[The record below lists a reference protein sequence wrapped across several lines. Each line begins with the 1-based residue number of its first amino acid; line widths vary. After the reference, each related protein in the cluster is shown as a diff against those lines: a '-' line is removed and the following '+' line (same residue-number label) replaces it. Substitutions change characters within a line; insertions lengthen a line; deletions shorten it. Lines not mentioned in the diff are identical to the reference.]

1 MKHFAPVTY
10 TDCSDLLDDI
20 ISDYFSRS
28 LHKAQSIS
36 PYYAKLWEEMSR
48 LAGVGGKKLRPK
60 MTLLSY
66 QAFGGQSVEKVL
78 PIAVAQELLHL
89 AMLIHDDIIDRDYVR
104 YGVDNIAGGY
114 KKNYESI
121 VPDDAERLHYAHSAA
136 ILAGDLLISGAYH
149 MTLEADIEPAM
160 ILEVQKLLSKSIF
173 EVVGGELIDT
183 ESSFREFGEIK
194 AETIALYKTA
204 SYSFIG
210 PLLIGALLA
219 EASVEDQAY
228 LRLFAENL
236 GIAFQLR
243 DDVIGVFGDEEQTG
257 KSTTGDIREGK
268 RTYMIEQFHQFA
280 NDQDRVLFEKYFGNQ
295 NISDDE
301 ARVVKDLLISSGALE
316 GIEEAIAR
324 YEVKAHSA
332 LDSLD
337 LHGEYVEQFR
347 ALITKATRRDK

>member
-1 MKHFAPVTY
+1 MKHAISIPY
-10 TDCSDLLDDI
+10 TDCSDLLDEI
-20 ISDYFSRS
+20 IGDFFSRS

-36 PYYAKLWEEMSR
+36 PYYAKLWEEMNR
-48 LAGVGGKKLRPK
+48 LSAVGGKKLRPK

-66 QAFGGQSVEKVL
+66 QAFGGSDVKKML
-78 PIAVAQELLHL
+78 PIAAAQELLHL

-104 YGVDNIAGGY
+104 YGVKNVAGAY
-114 KKNYESI
+114 KDTYEPLVSNEI
-121 VPDDAERLHYAHSAA
+121 DRLHYAHSAS
-136 ILAGDLLISGAYH
+136 ILAGDLLISGAYQ
-149 MTLEADIEPAM
+149 MTAEADVEPAL
-160 ILEVQKLLSKSIF
+160 ILQVQALLSKSIF

-183 ESSFREFGEIK
+183 ESSFRELGAIK

-219 EASVEDQAY
+219 EASAEDQAY

-268 RTYMIEQFHQFA
+268 RTYMIEQFYQFA
-280 NDQDRVLFEKYFGNQ
+280 NDEDKRVFERHFGNQ
-295 NISDDE
+295 TINVDE
-301 ARVVKDLLISSGALE
+301 VDIVKNLLVTSGALE
-316 GIEEAIAR
+316 GTEEAIAR
-324 YEVKAHSA
+324 YEVKARSA
-332 LDSLD
+332 LDSLELD
-337 LHGEYVEQFR
+337 DEYVEQFR
-347 ALITKATRRDK
+347 VLIDKATRRDK